1 MTRTEFI
8 QNDCVIRL
16 YNNISNRISRLEWQF
31 NNQIERSRINV
42 ELYNEHIQI
51 LKSYL
56 SVLFN
61 NSVICNTDYKSVYT
75 KFKQFPST
83 VESHCILLFGGFI
96 PRREYLDKEV
106 DFLTKLSKSNPQSK
120 SIKLKLEEAENV
132 RQYLL
137 SVKKMLRNKTLK
149 ARKYELSTRLRY
161 EMHFRL
167 KQGWFVLFNTLT
179 CDAQNI
185 HRVFEAGSLDWS
197 NYIRS
202 VDRAIGSKVHGSWR
216 NAVFARR
223 NGDEFH
229 TYFAVVER
237 GTEHGRLHIHV
248 LHFMKDLPFGYA
260 CPNRG
265 LLVPNKRE
273 YASFKCFWSFGFSS
287 PVAVRINLSDAWSK
301 IGWRWPVSIQNG
313 NYTPVK
319 SSHPDAVCSYIGDY
333 ITDILEYN
341 NDNNRKVGIQWRT
354 RLSRKLGLLP
364 LEILLKK
371 LSRVSKLRL
380 CQNPIQLSR
389 MKLLRRPIPRHLM
402 RRLIIKELLRNS
414 TKKSMMMKFFINLK
428 LKENIYKQFK
438 SVITEIPQ
446 LELPSSGSLPIQNLK
461 QTDVF
466 DYSMLLSVFEK
477 QYFYGFPRE
486 LHINPTTMEW

>member
-202 VDRAIGSKVHGSWR
+202 VS
-216 NAVFARR
+216 
-223 NGDEFH
+223 
-229 TYFAVVER
+229 
-237 GTEHGRLHIHV
+237 
-248 LHFMKDLPFGYA
+248 
-260 CPNRG
+260 
-265 LLVPNKRE
+265 
-273 YASFKCFWSFGFSS
+273 
-287 PVAVRINLSDAWSK
+287 
-301 IGWRWPVSIQNG
+301 
-313 NYTPVK
+313 
-319 SSHPDAVCSYIGDY
+319 
-333 ITDILEYN
+333 
-341 NDNNRKVGIQWRT
+341 
-354 RLSRKLGLLP
+354 
-364 LEILLKK
+364 
-371 LSRVSKLRL
+371 
-380 CQNPIQLSR
+380 
-389 MKLLRRPIPRHLM
+389 
-402 RRLIIKELLRNS
+402 
-414 TKKSMMMKFFINLK
+414 
-428 LKENIYKQFK
+428 
-438 SVITEIPQ
+438 
-446 LELPSSGSLPIQNLK
+446 
-461 QTDVF
+461 
-466 DYSMLLSVFEK
+466 
-477 QYFYGFPRE
+477 
-486 LHINPTTMEW
+486 